1 MVESLA
7 AALPE
12 AYHRAVRSR
21 VRLLHV
27 IFVMALIALPSVLS
41 ALAYA
46 NPPDPAWIAGVWD
59 DDDQDNVIVFL
70 TSATALSDPRPGT
83 FGPDWSVG
91 ELLALPLRL
100 SPRHDSPLPFHLRA
114 PPRG

>member
-1 MVESLA
+1 MLESPA
-7 AALPE
+7 AALSWASHE
-12 AYHRAVRSR
+12 AMPPRM
-21 VRLLHV
+21 RLLHV
-27 IFVMALIALPSVLS
+27 TFVFALIAFPIVLTT
-41 ALAYA
+41 LANS
-46 NPPDPAWIAGVWD
+46 NPPDPSWIAGVWD

-100 SPRHDSPLPFHLRA
+100 TPRHDSPLPFHL
-114 PPRG
+114 

>member
-1 MVESLA
+1 MLESLA
-7 AALPE
+7 AALSW
-12 AYHRAVRSR
+12 ASHKAVPPR

-27 IFVMALIALPSVLS
+27 IFFLVLS
-41 ALAYA
+41 ALPIVLSTLAYS
-46 NPPDPAWIAGVWD
+46 NPPDPSWIAGVWD

-70 TSATALSDPRPGT
+70 TSATALSDPRRGT

-100 SPRHDSPLPFHLRA
+100 SPRHDSSLPFHLRA